1 MATVRKRS
9 WKNGKGESRSG
20 FTVDYID
27 TQGERQRRQ
36 FATRA
41 EANAFRTE
49 IEDELRKGT
58 YRPEADKTTV
68 GELAER
74 FLQHCRERMQRGE
87 RMTRHNLAVYEGYVR
102 NYICPDPEWHA
113 RKHAKP
119 HHRFHF
125 FAKGLTAKTLRQLT
139 KGTITQFRD
148 DLRSFG
154 VSVPTTRKI
163 ITMLRVMFNY
173 GIGIDLMAINPA
185 ADIEVIGRRDEKKPI
200 IPPDKE
206 VMRELIALADTDFA
220 MLLAFAA
227 ATGLRAG
234 EVHALR
240 WKHISFSRREVHV
253 ETRVDAYGE
262 EDVPK
267 SVAGIRTIPI
277 ADALI
282 LSLKE
287 WRMHSPFKQPE
298 DLAFPNRKG
307 AYQNHDDMVRDKFDP
322 LFERLICKAKDE
334 RWPDVPERFTWHALR
349 HFAISCWID
358 AGLPP
363 KTVQTFAGHSSL
375 QVTMDRYGHLFRSDR
390 HAAAMDGIAAEIYV
404 PKPYR
409 PHEPQ
414 RRRGDGQFARKT

>member
-1 MATVRKRS
+1 MANVRKRK
-9 WKNGKGESRSG
+9 WKNRDGEVSTG
-20 FTVDYID
+20 FLVDWFD
-27 TQGERQRRQ
+27 MEGTRQRRQ
-36 FATRA
+36 FDTRK
-41 EANAFRTE
+41 EADAFRSE

-58 YRPEADKTTV
+58 YRPDADKTTV
-68 GELAER
+68 RELADR
-74 FLQHCRERMQRGE
+74 FLVHCRERMQRGE

-102 NYICPDPEWHA
+102 NYICPDPDWHA

-119 HHRFHF
+119 HHRFRF
-125 FAKGLTAKTLRQLT
+125 FTKGLSTRTLRQLT

-163 ITMLRVMFNY
+163 ITMLRVMFNF
-173 GIGIDLMAINPA
+173 GIGVDLMAINPA
-185 ADIEVIGRRDEKKPI
+185 ADIEVIGRRGEKKQI

-206 VMRELIALADTDFA
+206 LMRELVELADTDFA

-234 EVHALR
+234 ELHALR
-240 WKHISFSRREVHV
+240 WKHVSFSRREVRV

-267 SVAGIRTIPI
+267 SIAGIRAVPI
-277 ADALI
+277 ADSLM
-282 LSLKE
+282 LSVKE
-287 WRMHSPFKQPE
+287 WRMHTRFKQAN
-298 DLAFPNRKG
+298 DLVFPNRKG
-307 AYQNHDDMVRDKFDP
+307 GYQNHDDLVRDKFDP
-322 LFERLICKAKDE
+322 LFERLTRKWKEE
-334 RWPDVPERFTWHALR
+334 RRPDVPQRFTWHALR

-363 KTVQTFAGHSSL
+363 KTIQTFAGHSSL

-390 HAAAMDGIAAEIYV
+390 HAVAMDGIASEIYL

-414 RRRGDGQFARKT
+414 RRSPSGRFEAKG